1 MQSDTIVAR
10 ASPRGAAER
19 AILRV
24 SGPAAARIA
33 RELTQNPALAF
44 RRGAQTWRVFDGRG
58 FIPAL
63 ALLFEAPRSYTGEDT
78 LELHIPGSLPLVE
91 CLQARIQQLGA
102 RAAEPGEF
110 TRRAFLNGRID
121 LTRAE
126 GVLAL
131 IEARNA
137 EERRAALEWLGGGL
151 EREVRA
157 AGAALLDLRAL
168 CEAALD
174 FDESDTAGVQ
184 RAELQ
189 PLFEALRWRLRQAA
203 EQSGT
208 RSLHGE
214 RARIVLAGAPSA
226 GKSSLFNALLGA
238 PRALVDAAPGT
249 TRDVLREDWTL
260 GGQQV
265 LLCDAA
271 GLSQLPGD
279 ELDAQAQAR
288 AREMLAQADLVLWIA
303 RADDPQLAARPQDSW
318 LVWSQVDRPGA
329 QPAPPEALAISV
341 EKQIGIAELRA
352 KLSHAL
358 PMMSGGVMG
367 ELRAR
372 HRAAFEAAHS
382 HLECA
387 WRHLCDH
394 VPLELCAEE
403 LRLAQAELEQI
414 SGESGVEDVLDR
426 IFARF
431 CLGK

>member
-19 AILRV
+19 AIVRV

-33 RELTQNPALAF
+33 RVLTQDPALAF
-44 RRGAQTWRVFDGRG
+44 RRGAQFLRLFDGRG
-58 FIPAL
+58 WIPSL
-63 ALLFEAPRSYTGEDT
+63 ALIFEAPRSYTGEDT

-131 IEARNA
+131 IEARNE

-189 PLFEALRWRLRQAA
+189 PLFEALRGRLRQAA
-203 EQSGT
+203 DQSGT

-238 PRALVDAAPGT
+238 PRALVDAAGGT

-265 LLCDAA
+265 LLCDVA
-271 GLSQLPGD
+271 GLSQLPG
-279 ELDAQAQAR
+279 R
-288 AREMLAQADLVLWIA
+288 ASLW
-303 RADDPQLAARPQDSW
+303 R
-318 LVWSQVDRPGA
+318 V
-329 QPAPPEALAISV
+329 PAPA
-341 EKQIGIAELRA
+341 
-352 KLSHAL
+352 
-358 PMMSGGVMG
+358 
-367 ELRAR
+367 
-372 HRAAFEAAHS
+372 
-382 HLECA
+382 
-387 WRHLCDH
+387 
-394 VPLELCAEE
+394 
-403 LRLAQAELEQI
+403 
-414 SGESGVEDVLDR
+414 
-426 IFARF
+426 
-431 CLGK
+431 

>member
-1 MQSDTIVAR
+1 
-10 ASPRGAAER
+10 
-19 AILRV
+19 
-24 SGPAAARIA
+24 
-33 RELTQNPALAF
+33 
-44 RRGAQTWRVFDGRG
+44 VFDGRG

-91 CLQARIQQLGA
+91 RLQARIQQLGA

-131 IEARNA
+131 IEARNEA
-137 EERRAALEWLGGGL
+137 ERRTALEWLGGGL

-174 FDESDTAGVQ
+174 FDESDTAAVQ
-184 RAELQ
+184 GTELQ
-189 PLFEALRWRLRQAA
+189 PLFEALRERLRQAA
-203 EQSGT
+203 DQAGT

-226 GKSSLFNALLGA
+226 GKSSLFNALLGT

-249 TRDVLREDWTL
+249 TRDVLREEWTL
-260 GGQQV
+260 EGQQV
-265 LLCDAA
+265 LLCDVA
-271 GLSQLPGD
+271 GLSPMPGD
-279 ELDAQAQAR
+279 ELDAQAQERAR
-288 AREMLAQADLVLWIA
+288 AMLATADLVLWIA
-303 RADDPQLAARPQDSW
+303 RADDPQLHSRPQGSL
-318 LVWSQVDRPGA
+318 LVWSQIDRSGA
-329 QPAPPEALAISV
+329 QPAPMDALAISV
-341 EKQIGIAELRA
+341 PQGLGIVELRA
-352 KLSHAL
+352 RLAQAL
-358 PMMSGGVMG
+358 PMMSGGVLG

-372 HRAAFEAAHS
+372 HRAAFEAAHA

-387 WRHLCDH
+387 WRHLDGAA
-394 VPLELCAEE
+394 PLEWCAEE
-403 LRLAQAELEQI
+403 LRLAQTELEKI